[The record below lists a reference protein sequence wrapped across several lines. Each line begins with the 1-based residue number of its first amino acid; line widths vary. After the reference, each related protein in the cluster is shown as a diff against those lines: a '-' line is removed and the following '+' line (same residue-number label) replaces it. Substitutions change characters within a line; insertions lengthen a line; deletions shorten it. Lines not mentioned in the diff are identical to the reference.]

1 MPALF
6 FSIAGNAAANVIQL
20 IAGCLLATIAYSVF
34 KGCIDDALGA
44 PGLKRLS
51 FKRVLIIALLSLTGI
66 ILPLGIYGIIPLIA
80 ALLAAGFNGYAA
92 GALLVSNVMF
102 NMLIPGSDPGFI
114 WKNGYRQLIFAF
126 IAGFAAGLLVLL
138 ASNGEGSAIASKG
151 EGSAVRQ
158 RYMPGIREDA
168 SRPKMFVLLAD
179 DSFRKLG
186 LLLVIGVI
194 ADTVFQRYMLGGIV
208 NAFYSNP
215 ITEAIPT
222 FFGSR
227 NVSNPMF
234 MLTFKIIYML
244 MNLINLFVL
253 GAVLKIKWL
262 IRYFGYY
269 LLWAVVLAIPAFI

>member
-6 FSIAGNAAANVIQL
+6 FSIAVNTASNVIQL
-20 IAGCLLATIAYSVF
+20 IAGCLLAIITHSVF
-34 KGCIDDALGA
+34 KGRIDDALDTD
-44 PGLKRLS
+44 GLKRLS
-51 FKRVLIIALLSLTGI
+51 FKRTAIIALLSLTGV

-80 ALLAAGFNGYAA
+80 ALLTAGFNSYAA

-138 ASNGEGSAIASKG
+138 ASKR

-158 RYMPGIREDA
+158 RYMPQIKEDP
-168 SRPKMFVLLAD
+168 SKPKMLVLLAD

-186 LLLVIGVI
+186 LLLVAGVI
-194 ADTVFQRYMLGGIV
+194 ADTVFQRYMLGSIV

-222 FFGSR
+222 FFGGR
-227 NVSNPMF
+227 NISNPMF

-253 GAVLKIKWL
+253 TAILKFKWL

>member
-20 IAGCLLATIAYSVF
+20 IAGCLLAIIAYSVF
-34 KGCIDDALGA
+34 KGRIDDAFDA
-44 PGLKRLS
+44 AGLKRLS
-51 FKRVLIIALLSLTGI
+51 FKRVLIIALLSLTGV

-80 ALLAAGFNGYAA
+80 ALLAAGFNNYAA
-92 GALLVSNVMF
+92 GALLISNVMF

-114 WKNGYRQLIFAF
+114 WKNGYRQLILAF
-126 IAGFAAGLLVLL
+126 IAGFAAGLLVL
-138 ASNGEGSAIASKG
+138 ITSKG

-158 RYMPGIREDA
+158 RYMPQIKEDP
-168 SRPKMFVLLAD
+168 SKPKMLVLLAD
-179 DSFRKLG
+179 ESFRKLG
-186 LLLVIGVI
+186 LLLVAGVI

-222 FFGSR
+222 FFGSQ

-253 GAVLKIKWL
+253 SAVLKFKWL

-269 LLWAVVLAIPAFI
+269 LLWAVALAIPAFI

>member
-20 IAGCLLATIAYSVF
+20 IAGCLLAVIVYNVL
-34 KGCIDDALGA
+34 KGRIDDVLDAA
-44 PGLKRLS
+44 GLKRLS
-51 FKRVLIIALLSLTGI
+51 FKRVLIIAMLSLAGV
-66 ILPLGIYGIIPLIA
+66 ILPLGIYGIIPIIA
-80 ALLAAGFNGYAA
+80 ALLAVGFKGYAA

-126 IAGFAAGLLVLL
+126 IAGFAAGLFILIT
-138 ASNGEGSAIASKG
+138 SNG

-158 RYMPGIREDA
+158 RYMPQMKEDP
-168 SRPKMFVLLAD
+168 SKLKMLVLFAD

-186 LLLVIGVI
+186 LLLVAGVI
-194 ADTVFQRYMLGGIV
+194 ADTVFQRYMLGDIV

-215 ITEAIPT
+215 VTEAIPT
-222 FFGSR
+222 FFGGQ
-227 NVSNPMF
+227 NVSNPLF

-244 MNLINLFVL
+244 INLVNLFVL
-253 GAVLKIKWL
+253 SAVLKLKWL